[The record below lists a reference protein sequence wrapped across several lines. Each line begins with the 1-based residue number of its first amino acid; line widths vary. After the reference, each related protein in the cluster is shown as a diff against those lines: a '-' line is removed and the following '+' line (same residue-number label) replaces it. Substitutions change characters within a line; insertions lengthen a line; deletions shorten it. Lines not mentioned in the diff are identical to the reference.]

1 MIDYY
6 KIKESSDI
14 EPQLQGKGL
23 RKCLFILSESDYK
36 EGENKLGEILKA
48 VKLDK
53 NKDILLWLTETDDL
67 AGLQSIIQ
75 KYGVEIITSFGFN
88 LSEFYKNMVIQDY
101 QLLHMENHT
110 WLPAPSLVQVL
121 SSRDEKMKL
130 WKALQ
135 SLFLK

>member
-1 MIDYY
+1 MINYY
-6 KIKESSDI
+6 KIKESSEI

-23 RKCLFILSESDYK
+23 RKCLFILSDSDYE
-36 EGENKLGEILKA
+36 EGKTKLEEIMKA

-53 NKDILLWLTETDDL
+53 NKDILLWLTDAIEL
-67 AGLQSIIQ
+67 SALLNVINE
-75 KYGVEIITSFGFN
+75 YGVQTITSFGFDI
-88 LSEFYKNMVIQDY
+88 SKIYKNMVIQEY
-101 QLLHMENHT
+101 KILYMEELT
-110 WLPAPSLVQVL
+110 WLPAPSLMQVL

>member
-1 MIDYY
+1 MINYY
-6 KIKESSDI
+6 KIKESSEI

-23 RKCLFILSESDYK
+23 RKCLFILSDSDYE
-36 EGENKLGEILKA
+36 EGITKLEEIMKA

-53 NKDILLWLTETDDL
+53 NKDILLWLTDAIEL
-67 AGLQSIIQ
+67 SALLNVINE
-75 KYGVEIITSFGFN
+75 YGVQTITSFGFDI
-88 LSEFYKNMVIQDY
+88 SKIYKNMVIQEY
-101 QLLHMENHT
+101 KILYMEELT
-110 WLPAPSLVQVL
+110 WLPAPSLMQVL

>member
-1 MIDYY
+1 VINYY
-6 KIKESSDI
+6 KIKESSEI

-23 RKCLFILSESDYK
+23 RKCLFILSDSDYE
-36 EGENKLGEILKA
+36 EGKTKLEEIMKA

-53 NKDILLWLTETDDL
+53 NKDILLWLTDAIEL
-67 AGLQSIIQ
+67 SALLNVINE
-75 KYGVEIITSFGFN
+75 YGVQTITSFGFDI
-88 LSEFYKNMVIQDY
+88 SKIYKNMVIQEY
-101 QLLHMENHT
+101 KILYMEELT
-110 WLPAPSLVQVL
+110 WLPAPSLMQVL